1 MLSAHM
7 IRLFATGL
15 VGATL
20 AATRP
25 AAAGL
30 NQNLGDISANQT
42 GVVGVKLPPDGVRVN
57 SPRDLLLTLFDE
69 RFTGRV
75 IIPHDVQ
82 WDLSGYGS
90 IPLRAGVELIGERG
104 ALGSRPL
111 LFTNAPTLDGAGYD
125 FFIVVGNNVRVERI
139 HLRGPPTATAA
150 AASRSFPASTS
161 VSTWPRTR

>member
-1 MLSAHM
+1 
-7 IRLFATGL
+7 
-15 VGATL
+15 
-20 AATRP
+20 
-25 AAAGL
+25 
-30 NQNLGDISANQT
+30 
-42 GVVGVKLPPDGVRVN
+42 VN

-69 RFTGRV
+69 KFTGRV

-90 IPLRAGVELIGERG
+90 IPLRGGVELIGERG

-161 VSTWPRTR
+161 VSTWPRTRRARAALTW